1 MSKSK
6 SLYDSMAGQSMMD
19 YNSMSHSAY
28 NGHHEMSMSSKIEM
42 KSQSSMQD
50 YENGDFANGNNNF
63 YSSGDLHL
71 TLDDNK
77 ERSWI
82 DPWEIS
88 PLNGIKYYYKN
99 LVSPT
104 QQSMMK
110 SIEPDLSSKKIRM
123 GNKTSMS
130 NASNNNNDNYD
141 ADDNANKGAK
151 KFGPWDGVMAG
162 CLLNI
167 FGVIMFLRIGT

>member
-1 MSKSK
+1 
-6 SLYDSMAGQSMMD
+6 
-19 YNSMSHSAY
+19 
-28 NGHHEMSMSSKIEM
+28 
-42 KSQSSMQD
+42 
-50 YENGDFANGNNNF
+50 
-63 YSSGDLHL
+63 
-71 TLDDNK
+71 
-77 ERSWI
+77 
-82 DPWEIS
+82 
-88 PLNGIKYYYKN
+88 
-99 LVSPT
+99 
-104 QQSMMK
+104 
-110 SIEPDLSSKKIRM
+110 M